1 MKKEI
6 RDANKVKRDRIIVLK
21 SEIMDLKKAN
31 ETIVQQNQTLN
42 QRMAQN
48 NAEILKRQGALEE
61 LEKQIA

>member
-6 RDANKVKRDRIIVLK
+6 RDRNYDVRNRIKTLK
-21 SEIMDLKKAN
+21 SEVLDLRKAN
-31 ETIVQQNQTLN
+31 DDIVQQNQGLN
-42 QRMAQN
+42 QKMAQN

>member
-6 RDANKVKRDRIIVLK
+6 RDRNKVKRDRIIVLK
-21 SEIMDLKKAN
+21 SEILDLKKAN
-31 ETIVQQNQTLN
+31 DTIIQQNQGLN
-42 QRMAQN
+42 QKMAQN